1 MRMYNT
7 VERRCVVSD
16 SEVLVMLITLVD
28 EGTAR
33 IISERFKII

>member
-1 MRMYNT
+1 MRMFNKA
-7 VERRCVVSD
+7 EMRCVVSD
-16 SEVLVMLITLVD
+16 SEVLVMLVTLVD